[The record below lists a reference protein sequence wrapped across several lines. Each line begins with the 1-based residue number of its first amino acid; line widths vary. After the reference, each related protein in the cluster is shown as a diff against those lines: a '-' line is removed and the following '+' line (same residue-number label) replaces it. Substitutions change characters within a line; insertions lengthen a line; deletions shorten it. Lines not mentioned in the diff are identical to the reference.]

1 MSTIVGWF
9 AGKISMKIAFVIHD
23 INKTGGMERYSAELI
38 ERFSKEHEIHVFAST
53 MEGINPQGKIIFHRI
68 PVIDILFPI
77 KAIIFFLLS
86 SWLVK
91 RYSSDIIHGSGGNC
105 MGANIITAHFCHKA
119 WDEVGCLS
127 MPDSN
132 SIIKRLYRS
141 VVAVIDIAMEI
152 FVYKKRKYKIVI
164 ANSIKTKEDL
174 CKFYNVKKESVKVI
188 YIGVDTELF
197 NPSNRMLYS
206 KNIRETFRIPPD
218 SCLLLFVGAMGR
230 KGLSFLLKSLKLLK
244 EENIFLIIAGR
255 GDKKYYQR
263 EAESLGVDNIIRFA
277 GQRGDIHKFYASADI
292 FVLPTLYEPF
302 GMVVTEA
309 MASGLPV
316 VVSRQAGASEL
327 ITDGEDGVLIDNPS
341 DHEEI
346 ARRLIPLIRDN
357 GLRQRMGNKARQKVE
372 KISWDKM
379 AEETMMLYKSII

>member
-1 MSTIVGWF
+1 
-9 AGKISMKIAFVIHD
+9 
-23 INKTGGMERYSAELI
+23 
-38 ERFSKEHEIHVFAST
+38 
-53 MEGINPQGKIIFHRI
+53 
-68 PVIDILFPI
+68 
-77 KAIIFFLLS
+77 
-86 SWLVK
+86 
-91 RYSSDIIHGSGGNC
+91 
-105 MGANIITAHFCHKA
+105 
-119 WDEVGCLS
+119 
-127 MPDSN
+127 
-132 SIIKRLYRS
+132 
-141 VVAVIDIAMEI
+141 
-152 FVYKKRKYKIVI
+152 
-164 ANSIKTKEDL
+164 
-174 CKFYNVKKESVKVI
+174 
-188 YIGVDTELF
+188 
-197 NPSNRMLYS
+197 MLYS

-218 SCLLLFVGAMGR
+218 SCLLLFAGAMGR
-230 KGLSFLLKSLKLLK
+230 KGLSFLLMSLKLLK

-255 GDKKYYQR
+255 GDIKYYQR
-263 EAESLGVDNIIRFA
+263 EAESLGVDNLIRFA

>member
-1 MSTIVGWF
+1 
-9 AGKISMKIAFVIHD
+9 MKIAFVIHD
-23 INKTGGMERYSAELI
+23 ISKEGGQERYCAELI
-38 ERFSKEHEIHVFAST
+38 ERFSREHEVHVFAST
-53 MEGINPQGKIIFHRI
+53 MNGINSRGTIYFHKV
-68 PVIDILFPI
+68 PVINMVTPI
-77 KAIIFFLLS
+77 KSIIFFILS
-86 SWLVK
+86 SLMIK
-91 RYSSDIIHGSGGNC
+91 SRSFDIVHGNGGNC
-105 MGANIITAHFCHKA
+105 IGANIITANFCHKA

-164 ANSIKTKEDL
+164 ANSIKTKGDL

-230 KGLSFLLKSLKLLK
+230 KGLSFLLMSLKLLK
-244 EENIFLIIAGR
+244 EENIFLIIAGK
-255 GDKKYYQR
+255 GDRKYYQR
-263 EAESLGVDNIIRFA
+263 EAESFGVDNLIRFA
-277 GQRGDIHKFYASADI
+277 GHRSDIHKFYASADI
-292 FVLPTLYEPF
+292 FVLPTIYEPF

-327 ITDGEDGVLIDNPS
+327 ITEGEDGILIKNAD

-346 ARRLIPLIRDN
+346 AHILMPLVKDKD
-357 GLRQRMGNKARQKVE
+357 LRQRIGHNARLKVE
-372 KISWDKM
+372 NLSWDKM
-379 AEETMMLYKSII
+379 